1 MYYSLIS
8 LLPMPHFQYIQ
19 FLLVLLIIPLLVVI
33 FIFAVARKKSIRK
46 KIGDPLLVK
55 QLTAGYNST
64 AFFAKFSL
72 IILAFGLLVVVLAN
86 LRTAAS
92 EQKISRDGIDVMI
105 ALDVSKSMLAQ
116 DIKPTRL
123 ERAKQVLS
131 RLVDKLDND
140 RIGIV
145 VFAGRSYLQMPLT
158 GDHAAAKMYLSAA
171 TIESVPTQGTVIADA
186 LRTCNSSFNAKE
198 KKYKAV
204 VLISDGEDHDAKAVK
219 TAEAMAAS
227 GIVIYTIGIGSAQG
241 APLIDETTNEVK
253 LDNEGN
259 TVISKLNEAE
269 LKMIAQKGNG
279 QYLFFNNTEAVVSSI
294 SSQLGSMD
302 QRTITDDSL
311 INYESYFQYF
321 LAAAF
326 LLLLVELFISERKK
340 VNKTYA
346 KLKPVLSISLI
357 FISTISIAQQN
368 EKALIKKG
376 NEAYRKKDYV
386 KAGNEYTNALAKNP
400 LNPIAQF
407 NLGNAL
413 YKTDKKEEAIQAY
426 EKAVKKL
433 DLPVEKANAYY
444 NKGVVLQND
453 KQLAAC
459 IEAYKAA
466 LKLAPDNEDAR
477 QNLQKALQQQK
488 QQQQKQQTKKQEQQQ
503 KQQQKQEPKPQP
515 SKLTKEDA
523 ENKLKALSQQEKN
536 LQDKLHKVNAV
547 SVNKPEKDW

>member
-1 MYYSLIS
+1 
-8 LLPMPHFQYIQ
+8 MPHFQYIQ
-19 FLLVLLIIPLLVVI
+19 FLLVLLIIPLLVAI

-64 AFFAKFSL
+64 AFFAKFLL

-279 QYLFFNNTEAVVSSI
+279 QYLLFNNTEAVVSSI

-346 KLKPVLSISLI
+346 KLKPVLSISFI

>member
-1 MYYSLIS
+1 
-8 LLPMPHFQYIQ
+8 MPHFQYIQ